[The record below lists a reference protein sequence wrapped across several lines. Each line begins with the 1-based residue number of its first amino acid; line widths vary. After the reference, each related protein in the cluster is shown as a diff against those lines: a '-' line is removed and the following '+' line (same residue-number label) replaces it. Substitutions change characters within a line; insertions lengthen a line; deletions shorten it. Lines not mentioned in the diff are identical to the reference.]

1 MPHDPDF
8 AFFVEMR
15 PKLMGYVRR
24 RYPGFPRMD
33 VEDAV
38 QEAFMRHLAYRHD
51 HAVTN
56 PAAHLY
62 MLASW
67 VAANIHRQRKAE
79 NCVIGGPDGD
89 DLIDRI
95 PGDPPPP
102 PVDPAELAVFLIF
115 DWLETHRPQDIE
127 LLELRVQG
135 LSHEEIAAR
144 LGLTPTAERKR
155 SSRLTQELRRHFSEL
170 GIDDC
175 LKALTDGGNST

>member
-38 QEAFMRHLAYRHD
+38 QEAFMRHLAYRHETVV
-51 HAVTN
+51 ANAT
-56 PAAHLY
+56 AHLY
-62 MLASW
+62 MLAGW
-67 VAANIHRQRKAE
+67 VAANTHRQRKSE
-79 NCVIGGPDGD
+79 GCVISGPDGESV
-89 DLIDRI
+89 IDRI

-102 PVDPAELAVFLIF
+102 PVDPAELAVFLII
-115 DWLETHRPQDIE
+115 DWLGHHRPNDVE
-127 LLELRVQG
+127 LFELRVQG
-135 LSHEEIAAR
+135 LSHEEIAGR
-144 LGLTPTAERKR
+144 LGLAVTAERKR

-170 GIDDC
+170 GIDEC